1 MRQRI
6 FAATL
11 VLAALPALAS
21 APGPAPEAP
30 IRVGVLRGS
39 ECLDPTLVR
48 GFHSLDRNQVIV
60 DAGRHFYR
68 IEVAS
73 SCWNLRFAS
82 VIAFRGDIVSGRVCG
97 TPHDEILVRGEPP
110 CRIQAMS
117 LMTKDEYKQ
126 LQLERAAER
135 KARREA
141 AKKKQG

>member
-6 FAATL
+6 LAATL

-21 APGPAPEAP
+21 APGPAAETPV
-30 IRVGVLRGS
+30 RHLRGS
-39 ECLDPTLVR
+39 ECLDPNLVR

-68 IEVAS
+68 IEVAP

-135 KARREA
+135 KARRES
-141 AKKKQG
+141 AKEKQG